1 MCICMKQLKR
11 KEKLSHGGGS
21 GGGLIG
27 SQNAAQFKL
36 RGVRRNPPVPSLI

>member
-1 MCICMKQLKR
+1 MKQMER

-27 SQNAAQFKL
+27 SRNAAQS
-36 RGVRRNPPVPSLI
+36 RDSGS